1 MNSFNFGRKVEICGE
16 IYYLK
21 RDMEAIAKAMKK
33 CSDKMIELSQK
44 KDITQEEMM
53 GEVTTHSKEAI
64 DTALGEGSYDR
75 IFAQEEP
82 DLINLVD
89 LVDFITGEINQW
101 KKELMAKKIAG
112 EELLKKRG
120 KK

>member
-44 KDITQEEMM
+44 KDIPKEEMM
-53 GEVTTHSKEAI
+53 GEVETHSKEAI
-64 DTALGEGSYDR
+64 DAALGEGSYNK

-82 DLINLVD
+82 DLINLVA
-89 LVDFITGEINQW
+89 LVDFITEEINQW
-101 KKELMAKKIAG
+101 KKELRAKRWQ
-112 EELLKKRG
+112 ERHC
-120 KK
+120 

>member
-1 MNSFNFGRKVEICGE
+1 MNSFSFGRKVEICGE
-16 IYYLK
+16 IFYLK

-44 KDITQEEMM
+44 KDITKEEIER
-53 GEVTTHSKEAI
+53 EVETHSREAI
-64 DTALGEGSYDR
+64 DTALGEASYDR

-82 DLINLVD
+82 DLINLIA
-89 LVDFITGEINQW
+89 LTEFITEEINQW
-101 KKELMAKKIAG
+101 RKELMAKKMAG
-112 EELLKKRG
+112 EALLNKKG